1 MRLAIR
7 LSEHKSGQINFDS
20 KSFEYFKI
28 SGDLGEVS
36 IMKSVPN

>member
-1 MRLAIR
+1 MRRAIR

-20 KSFEYFKI
+20 ESFEYFKI
-28 SGDLGEVS
+28 DLDLGEVS